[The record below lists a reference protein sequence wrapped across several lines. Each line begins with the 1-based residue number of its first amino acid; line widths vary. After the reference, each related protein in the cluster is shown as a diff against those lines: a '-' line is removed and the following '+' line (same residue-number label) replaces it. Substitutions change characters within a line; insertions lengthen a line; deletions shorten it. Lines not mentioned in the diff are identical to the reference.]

1 MALRGDGVRLVV
13 YPLKLTEMYHVSLVN
28 TCCQS
33 MEFSVSYVQA
43 DRPTGTSV
51 QLWIGSVE
59 PCFEFKFCGTG
70 IMSYIFT
77 VLSLLIH

>member
-1 MALRGDGVRLVV
+1 MASCGGGVRLVV
-13 YPLKLTEMYHVSLVN
+13 YPLKLTEMCHVTLVN

-51 QLWIGSVE
+51 QLWIGSVG
-59 PCFEFKFCGTG
+59 PL
-70 IMSYIFT
+70 YN
-77 VLSLLIH
+77 LRN

>member
-1 MALRGDGVRLVV
+1 MMASCGDVHLVV
-13 YPLKLTEMYHVSLVN
+13 YPLKLTEMYHVMLVN

-51 QLWIGSVE
+51 QLWIGLENS
-59 PCFEFKFCGTG
+59 FSRMFH
-70 IMSYIFT
+70 
-77 VLSLLIH
+77 SLTYFSRAC